1 MTATGASALVTDPRL
16 GLDATTIT
24 IVPKRPAYSRAGM
37 ALGIVALPWLALV
50 VLGAA
55 TAFSLVGTSVPQVPS
70 AVRWLV
76 VVIAF
81 APLLVGLLAS
91 LLGPRPGLKWMFRVP
106 APRLIVTPSQL
117 ELVPGRSDD
126 PAWSLPWGE
135 IEGFNRRNLPNRIE
149 VVSSQGSSLIPGSL
163 SVGVIAGTGAVIQT
177 IDFLLTWAAQ
187 RFIASTNGPG
197 EV

>member
-1 MTATGASALVTDPRL
+1 MSMVSDRRPA
-16 GLDATTIT
+16 LDATTIT
-24 IVPKRPAYSRAGM
+24 IVPRRPGYSRAGM
-37 ALGIVALPWLALV
+37 TLGVVALPWLALV

-55 TAFSLVGTSVPQVPS
+55 TAFSLVGISVPQVPS

-76 VVIAF
+76 AVIAF
-81 APLLVGLLAS
+81 APLLVALLAS
-91 LLGPRPGLKWMFRVP
+91 LFGPRPGLKWMFRLPV
-106 APRLIVTPSQL
+106 PRLLVTPSRF

-135 IEGFNRRNLPNRIE
+135 NEGFNRRTFPNTIE
-149 VVSSQGSSLIPGSL
+149 TVSSQGSSLIPGSL

-177 IDFLLTWAAQ
+177 VEFLVTWASQ
-187 RFIASTNGPG
+187 EFIARSTSSG